1 MLTKA
6 EIGKLSVEQ
15 QKILA
20 QMELRKTQQRL
31 KLLEQARGLDR
42 RSRFFPVYIFA
53 VFFIL
58 IALFYFNFFHIQ
70 EKPAILFLP
79 TGVPLVF
86 MLFFYLS
93 RTNRRLDALL
103 ELLDFDQP
111 QPENRSRSND
121 EKAG

>member
-1 MLTKA
+1 
-6 EIGKLSVEQ
+6 
-15 QKILA
+15 
-20 QMELRKTQQRL
+20 MELRKTQQRL
-31 KLLEQARGLDR
+31 KLLEQARGLDW
-42 RSRFFPVYIFA
+42 RSRYFPLCIFA

-79 TGVPLVF
+79 TGVALVF
-86 MLFFYLS
+86 TLFFYLS